1 MRHRSRP
8 PPLVRAR
15 RARPAAYTVYVSN
28 ERGNSITILDS
39 ETLEVVERGPGRPAP
54 ARHQPQPR
62 RQVALHPR
70 LGRQHRAGDG
80 HRDAPDHPRRCPPA
94 PTPSSACCDPS
105 GNPLYVAN
113 EDDNLVTAID
123 VETRSIRAEIP
134 VGIEPEGMGI
144 SPDGKVRGQHLR
156 DHQHGAFH
164 RHRDA
169 TRSSPTCWWTS
180 ARASPSSPATAS
192 CSTSRP
198 RSAARSA

>member
-1 MRHRSRP
+1 M
-8 PPLVRAR
+8 
-15 RARPAAYTVYVSN
+15 
-28 ERGNSITILDS
+28 
-39 ETLEVVERGPGRPAP
+39 EVVAEVPVGQRPRGINLSPDGKWLYILASDDN
-54 ARHQPQPR
+54 HV
-62 RQVALHPR
+62 QVMDTAT
-70 LGRQHRAGDG
+70 RA
-80 HRDAPDHPRRCPPA
+80 ASPTRCPPG
-94 PTPSSACCDPS
+94 PDPELGVLHPS

-144 SPDGKVRGQHLR
+144 SPDGKFAGQHLR

-169 TRSSPTCWWTS
+169 PRSSPTCSSTS
-180 ARASPSSPATAS
+180 ARASPSSPGTAS
-192 CSTSRP
+192 SSTSRP